1 MSLEPATVAYKVQF
15 STFEDGLRTFVTGCK
30 GTLEYTLGYGAP

>member
-1 MSLEPATVAYKVQF
+1 MSLEPAAVAYKVQF
-15 STFEDGLRTFVTGCK
+15 SPFEDGLRTFVTCCK